1 MKNNIPKKLLFSE
14 IEKIQKTLAVIKKKY
29 LRNFDKLC
37 FECLKTIQNNNKIIF
52 YGNGGSAS
60 DAQHLAAEL
69 VVRYKKN
76 RKAISAISLATDTS
90 IITATGNDFDFK
102 SIFSRQIEAVAK
114 KGDLAI
120 AITTSG
126 NSQNLIEAAKTLNKM
141 KIKSFCFAGNKGG
154 KLKKFIKY
162 PVIIPSSNTSEIQV
176 LEIMI
181 GQILCEFLENNINKL
196 NPKF

>member
-14 IEKIQKTLAVIKKKY
+14 IEKIQKTLTVIKKKY

-102 SIFSRQIEAVAK
+102 FIFSRQIEAVAK

-141 KIKSFCFAGNKGG
+141 KIKVFA
-154 KLKKFIKY
+154 LREIK
-162 PVIIPSSNTSEIQV
+162 VVS
-176 LEIMI
+176 
-181 GQILCEFLENNINKL
+181 
-196 NPKF
+196 

>member
-1 MKNNIPKKLLFSE
+1 MSKDLENFFNRQFDEHNRVASNCQKKLQSSFLN
-14 IEKIQKTLAVIKKKY
+14 IIKICLKSLKRKKKI
-29 LRNFDKLC
+29 LF
-37 FECLKTIQNNNKIIF
+37 F
-52 YGNGGSAS
+52 GNGGSAS

-90 IITATGNDFDFK
+90 VITATGNDFDFK
-102 SIFSRQIEAVAK
+102 FIFSRQIEAVAK

-126 NSQNLIEAAKTLNKM
+126 NSQNLIEAAKSLNKM
-141 KIKSFCFAGNKGG
+141 KIKSFCFSGNKGG

-181 GQILCEFLENNINKL
+181 GQILCEFLENNINK
-196 NPKF
+196 KI